1 MAQIVSIILISH
13 QCAVGILFKRS
24 RRRLPFFSQ
33 MNLPVLY
40 LLDIS
45 SSVLKIIAMAR
56 QEAGGRRQE
65 GRGFEPSLFFL
76 T

>member
-1 MAQIVSIILISH
+1 MENLLVGKPDNLDNVVFTILASTKL
-13 QCAVGILFKRS
+13 QL
-24 RRRLPFFSQ
+24 
-33 MNLPVLY
+33 NPV
-40 LLDIS
+40 IS